1 MNTLF
6 ALWTIYKMR
15 NFKNKLNTLIGTTIN
30 SGVNTTR
37 DEMHIIGLQML
48 LNQLTNKIITEQLE
62 ITNRRLLKLISKD
75 DNQPITFTS
84 KLPQIVEDI
93 YIT

>member
-1 MNTLF
+1 
-6 ALWTIYKMR
+6 
-15 NFKNKLNTLIGTTIN
+15 
-30 SGVNTTR
+30 
-37 DEMHIIGLQML
+37 MHIIGLQML

-84 KLPQIVEDI
+84 KLPQIVEEGGFFRNKSI
-93 YIT
+93 RNKSIRNKYIRNKSR